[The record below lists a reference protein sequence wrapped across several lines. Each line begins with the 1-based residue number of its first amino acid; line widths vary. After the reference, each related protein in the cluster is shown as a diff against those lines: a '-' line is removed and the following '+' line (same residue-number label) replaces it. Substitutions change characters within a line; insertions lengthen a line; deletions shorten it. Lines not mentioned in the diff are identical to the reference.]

1 MRIAFDSNVL
11 IYLANGGR
19 TAADQR
25 KVELAQLYFLRL
37 QDIADLIAPIQA
49 IGEALRILR
58 VKFAKSVQ
66 EILDDLD
73 QWENGFELVPTS
85 AEVLQNA
92 VVLAEQHRLQHW
104 DAIIVA
110 AAVSAKATILLSED
124 MQDGF
129 VWRGL
134 TIVNPFA
141 DPLHPLLASLLDA

>member
-1 MRIAFDSNVL
+1 MRIAFDSNIL

-19 TAADQR
+19 TAPDR
-25 KVELAQLYFLRL
+25 HKVELAQIHFLRL
-37 QDIADLIAPIQA
+37 QDVADLIAPIQG

-58 VKFAKSVQ
+58 VKFAKSVE
-66 EILDDLD
+66 EILDDLG

-92 VVLAEQHRLQHW
+92 IVLAEQHRLQHW
-104 DAIIVA
+104 DAIIMA
-110 AAVSAKATILLSED
+110 AAVSAQATILLSED